1 MIVPEK
7 KRKIAKILSLIVI
20 VTSIMVIIGWI
31 FDIGIL
37 KSISPEWVSMK
48 LSTAVTFVLSGVSLY
63 FIARARE
70 GEFDIAQVVLSI
82 TSLIIV
88 LLMGIFFFSALL
100 KINTGV
106 EDLFI
111 KEQAGAVKTVVPG
124 RPSVPTML
132 NFLFIAAAGVLTML
146 NPKKLRSKLR
156 IIGLIVGII
165 GAVPVVGYIINVPL
179 LFYFIEGI
187 NSAVAFNTAVL
198 FVLLGKGLVCLSD

>member
-1 MIVPEK
+1 MGQEK
-7 KRKIAKILSLIVI
+7 KRKIAKVLSVIVI
-20 VTSIMVIIGWI
+20 VSGIMVIIGWI

-48 LSTAVTFVLSGVSLY
+48 LSTAIAFVLSGVTLY
-63 FIARARE
+63 FISRARE

-82 TSLIIV
+82 TSLTIV

-100 KINTGV
+100 NMNTGT
-106 EDLFI
+106 EDLFVR
-111 KEQAGAVKTVVPG
+111 EEAGAVKTVVPG
-124 RPSVPTML
+124 RPSVPTIL
-132 NFLFIAAAGVLTML
+132 NFLFIGAAGVLTIL

-165 GAVPVVGYIINVPL
+165 GAVPVVGYIIKVPL
-179 LFYFIEGI
+179 LYYFIDGI
-187 NSAVAFNTAVL
+187 NSAIAFNTAVL